1 MGAGWG
7 KLGWGGVVLA
17 LETPL
22 VEQIGK
28 IARRP
33 TAIVI
38 EGRLEGQLT
47 VAIVAAQGGTGDGR
61 AGMVLCAGGRGL
73 RL

>member
-1 MGAGWG
+1 MGVG
-7 KLGWGGVVLA
+7 KGELGWGGVGLA
-17 LETPL
+17 LEAPL

-47 VAIVAAQGGTGDGR
+47 VAIVAA
-61 AGMVLCAGGRGL
+61 
-73 RL
+73 

>member
-1 MGAGWG
+1 MGVGWG
-7 KLGWGGVVLA
+7 ELGWGGVLA
-17 LETPL
+17 LEAPL

-47 VAIVAAQGGTGDGR
+47 VAIVAA
-61 AGMVLCAGGRGL
+61 
-73 RL
+73 